1 MYSSLEIIALI
12 GTFILVAIYYQE
24 AIKSFLINPKLSF
37 FYVLIIIFM
46 GYLFYLFFKSKGF

>member
-1 MYSSLEIIALI
+1 MHSSLEIIALI
-12 GTFILVAIYYQE
+12 GAFILVVIYYKD

-37 FYVLIIIFM
+37 IYALIIILM